1 MTVGFHYYRKNP
13 PNPLYKRGLITA
25 ISNQS
30 NLQVLIKKMHFRNS
44 ELICELSDLSQTLK
58 DSMEYHMDTNSECI
72 HNLALIRIIHDK
84 MLELHKKYF
93 DIGIRINEILMK

>member
-1 MTVGFHYYRKNP
+1 MTLKNI
-13 PNPLYKRGLITA
+13 GLFMLDQLT
-25 ISNQS
+25 
-30 NLQVLIKKMHFRNS
+30 LIKKMHFRNS
-44 ELICELSDLSQTLK
+44 ELIWELSDLSQTLK

-84 MLELHKKYF
+84 MLELHKKDF

>member
-1 MTVGFHYYRKNP
+1 MIYKTLTLKNI
-13 PNPLYKRGLITA
+13 GLFMLDQLT
-25 ISNQS
+25 
-30 NLQVLIKKMHFRNS
+30 LIKKMHFRNS

-84 MLELHKKYF
+84 MQELHKKDF

>member
-1 MTVGFHYYRKNP
+1 MIYKTLTLKNI
-13 PNPLYKRGLITA
+13 GLFMLDQLT
-25 ISNQS
+25 
-30 NLQVLIKKMHFRNS
+30 LIKKMHFRNS

-84 MLELHKKYF
+84 MLELHKKDF